1 MSLYNHSLFYEQ
13 KLLTSSDWNSG
24 IRSLL
29 FYKIGVLK
37 NFAEFTWKQLR
48 SVTLIKKSRCR
59 CFPVN
64 FAKFLRIKFYIKI
77 NFFELSV
84 TLGRGENKYYTQTT
98 ANTFTKSN
106 NTWNN
111 FKLKMKEKRLLQFI
125 TTFFTFIFHH
135 SIIISIWE
143 YPYRFHSWILRD
155 FSNVWI
161 Y

>member
-1 MSLYNHSLFYEQ
+1 M
-13 KLLTSSDWNSG
+13 
-24 IRSLL
+24 
-29 FYKIGVLK
+29 
-37 NFAEFTWKQLR
+37 
-48 SVTLIKKSRCR
+48 
-59 CFPVN
+59 N
-64 FAKFLRIKFYIKI
+64 FAKFLRIKFYIKL

-135 SIIISIWE
+135 SIIISMGMPISIPLMDFERFFQCVDLLTIWYSVIIFHDLLNDCLE
-143 YPYRFHSWILRD
+143 VYQDSLPPDPSTPKGNRRFGVFKSIQPKT
-155 FSNVWI
+155 
-161 Y
+161 